1 MQPKFCFMDHLSII
15 SEMYAL
21 TVIIFIYEKKM
32 VFFIFINYFKKMKI
46 HLIDISGHDLL
57 DNNP

>member
-1 MQPKFCFMDHLSII
+1 MDHLSII

-21 TVIIFIYEKKM
+21 TVIIFIYEKKDGF
-32 VFFIFINYFKKMKI
+32 FFIFINYFKKMKI